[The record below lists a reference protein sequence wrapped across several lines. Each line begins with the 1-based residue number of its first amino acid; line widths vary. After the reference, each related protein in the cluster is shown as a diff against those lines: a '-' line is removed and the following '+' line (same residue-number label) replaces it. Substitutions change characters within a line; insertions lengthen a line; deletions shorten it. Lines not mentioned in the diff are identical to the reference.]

1 MSENNDE
8 RDPKENEYPSSPG
21 ADETPQEPASGEA
34 SDAPEPE
41 AEPHSYPSTPDEDGK
56 DENNDDGHR
65 GTGEGPG
72 AAKASEPH
80 QRDHGGSLN
89 APPAPTRPP
98 ASAGTIQPPPNPG
111 AEQPPSEDWPDDPP
125 SYPGTERPSSLWADH
140 SSSGSNTNQEEHVT
154 YLPPADWQGAPFGQ
168 QPPTRP
174 RRKSSKAPL
183 LLGIGIAAALVVGII
198 LLITALT
205 GTRDTGAQPNA
216 GSNGI
221 IAEDVSPF
229 DFEEGQCFTEFADAT
244 QPATVVTCET
254 PHQAQLVNTFSYEDD
269 AGFPGEDA
277 LADRASELCR
287 NTELSQEA
295 NQYEER
301 LRQQTAY
308 PQPESWEAGDRR
320 VDCFIRITSGQIT
333 GSLID

>member
-1 MSENNDE
+1 MSQND
-8 RDPKENEYPSSPG
+8 
-21 ADETPQEPASGEA
+21 
-34 SDAPEPE
+34 
-41 AEPHSYPSTPDEDGK
+41 
-56 DENNDDGHR
+56 DDGHR

-80 QRDHGGSLN
+80 QRDQGGRLN

-98 ASAGTIQPPPNPG
+98 ARAGTG
-111 AEQPPSEDWPDDPP
+111 QPPSTTGADQPPSGDWRDESP
-125 SYPGTERPSSLWADH
+125 SYPGTDQPSSFWPEH
-140 SSSGSNTNQEEHVT
+140 STSGSNTNQDEHVT
-154 YLPPADWQGAPFGQ
+154 YLPPADWHGAPFGQ
-168 QPPTRP
+168 QPSRRP

-183 LLGIGIAAALVVGII
+183 LIGIGIAAALVVGVI
-198 LLITALT
+198 LLITMLT
-205 GTRDTGAQPNA
+205 GSRDSGPQPNA

-229 DFEEGQCFTEFADAT
+229 DFEEGQCFTEFTDAT

-269 AGFPGEDA
+269 AGFPGEEA